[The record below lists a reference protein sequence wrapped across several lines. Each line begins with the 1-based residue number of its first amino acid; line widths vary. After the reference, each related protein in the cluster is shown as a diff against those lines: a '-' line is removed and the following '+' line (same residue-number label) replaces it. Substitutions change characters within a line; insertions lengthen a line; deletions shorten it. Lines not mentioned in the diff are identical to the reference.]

1 MYLSG
6 PTDTCVDEVYDLTL
20 SQVASQYD
28 FEVGHFKLALEEEND
43 GNEERFPTPS
53 TEHEMEKTY

>member
-1 MYLSG
+1 MD
-6 PTDTCVDEVYDLTL
+6 TDTCVDEVDDLTL